1 MGCGVCEYPLSSP
14 PFADVMTI
22 TPYHTP
28 YPVSFCY
35 SPDFTP
41 LSFSSSAPVC
51 IATVCIATV
60 VRQSIFNNENRTLG
74 EFRRK
79 LAALIAKKK
88 AKMAK
93 LQKQL
98 TVLKTALASPDAP
111 LSDLFPLIGAHYQEF
126 TKVCTNFASTSAE
139 GKAALQEMLQVLA
152 EPVDDKST
160 AGAAGAA
167 AGSEAE
173 VSVAQ

>member
-1 MGCGVCEYPLSSP
+1 MSIPYLPLLIFP
-14 PFADVMTI
+14 
-22 TPYHTP
+22 
-28 YPVSFCY
+28 
-35 SPDFTP
+35 
-41 LSFSSSAPVC
+41 SSSRRRDHHTLSHHLPRVHLLFTLLHSLFFLLFHPA
-51 IATVCIATV
+51 CIATV

-93 LQKQL
+93 LQNQL
-98 TVLKTALASPDAP
+98 TALKAALTSPDAP

-160 AGAAGAA
+160 ADAAGAA
-167 AGSEAE
+167 AGSEVE
-173 VSVAQ
+173 VSVTAL